1 MYDGKKGGKQMAKF
15 TREKMKKLIE
25 KRKEKSLIKALTYMR
40 GETFVWDKP
49 PSGDKFDPNYHIV
62 LGRIEGHNE
71 YVEHYGIRM
80 DAAEALGEIGDKQA
94 VEPLI
99 EAAEN
104 DNLFCVRAKA
114 AEALEKLGWQPDKS
128 VAGAVYWVNK
138 CDWDKCVELGDVAVE
153 PLIHFFVWVAPN
165 SRVEIGK
172 TLAKIG
178 GSAVDALIEIL
189 NKWLGEY
196 LGMVGLASMK
206 GIDPMKGLGVLMLE
220 SFSGMSNVLKITA
233 WALSWTD
240 DERAVKA
247 LESAIKTFNGAFSTL
262 KSNALFMG
270 YTRAEFLG
278 KELEES
284 LEKLKKSI

>member
-1 MYDGKKGGKQMAKF
+1 MANKF
-15 TREKMKKLIE
+15 TREKMKKLIK
-25 KRKEKSLIKALTYMR
+25 KRKVKSLIKALTYMR

-62 LGRIEGHNE
+62 KGSLKGHKE

-99 EAAEN
+99 EAAEK
-104 DNLFCVRAKA
+104 DNLFCVRTTA
-114 AEALEKLGWQPDKS
+114 AEALEKLGWQPDDS

-138 CDWDKCVELGDVAVE
+138 RNWDKCVELGDVAVE
-153 PLIHFFVWVAPN
+153 PLIHDFVWVSPSN
-165 SRVEIGK
+165 RVVIGK

-178 GSAVDALIEIL
+178 GSAVEALIETL
-189 NKWLGEY
+189 NKWLREY

-220 SFSGMSNVLKITA
+220 SFSGMCNVLKITA
-233 WALSWTD
+233 WALSWTG
-240 DERAVKA
+240 DERGVKA
-247 LESAIKTFNGAFSTL
+247 LNSAIKTFNGAFLNL

-284 LEKLKKSI
+284 LAKLKKSMADA

>member
-1 MYDGKKGGKQMAKF
+1 MAKF
-15 TREKMKKLIE
+15 NREKVKKLIE
-25 KRKEKSLIKALTYMR
+25 KRKVKSLIKALTYMR

-49 PSGDKFDPNYHIV
+49 PSGGKLNPNYHIV
-62 LGRIEGHNE
+62 MGNLKGHKE

-80 DAAEALGEIGDKQA
+80 RAAEALGEIGDKRA

-104 DNLFCVRAKA
+104 DNLFSVRAIA
-114 AEALEKLGWQPDKS
+114 TEALEKLGWQPDNS
-128 VAGAVYWVNK
+128 VAGAVYWANK
-138 CDWDKCVELGDVAVE
+138 ANWDKCVELGDVAVE
-153 PLIHFFVWVAPN
+153 PLIQDFVWGAPSN
-165 SRVEIGK
+165 RVYIGK

-178 GSAVDALIEIL
+178 SSAVEALIENL
-189 NKWLGEY
+189 NKWLSEY
-196 LGMVGLASMK
+196 LGMVSLAAMK

-220 SFSGMSNVLKITA
+220 SFSGMSGLLKINA

-240 DERAVKA
+240 DKRAVEALNKA
-247 LESAIKTFNGAFSTL
+247 IVNFNNAFSSL

-278 KELEES
+278 KEFEES
-284 LEKLKKSI
+284 LEKLKKSMAGN

>member
-1 MYDGKKGGKQMAKF
+1 MAQY
-15 TREKMKKLIE
+15 TRDKMKKLIK
-25 KRKEKSLIKALTYMR
+25 KRKVKSLIKTLTYMR
-40 GETFVWDKP
+40 GETFIWDKP

-62 LGRIEGHNE
+62 MGSIKGHKE

-99 EAAEN
+99 EVAEN
-104 DNLFCVRAKA
+104 DNLFCVRTTAT
-114 AEALEKLGWQPDKS
+114 EALEKLNWQPDNS

-138 CDWDKCVELGDVAVE
+138 RNWDKCVELGDVAVE
-153 PLIHFFVWVAPN
+153 PLIHDFVWVSPN
-165 SRVEIGK
+165 SRVVIGK

-178 GSAVDALIEIL
+178 GSAVEALIETL
-189 NKWLGEY
+189 NKWLREY

-220 SFSGMSNVLKITA
+220 SFSGMSDVLKLTA
-233 WALSWTD
+233 WALSWTG

-247 LESAIKTFNGAFSTL
+247 LDSAIKTFNGAFSTL
-262 KSNALFMG
+262 KSDALFMG
-270 YTRAEFLG
+270 YTRAEYLG

-284 LEKLKKSI
+284 LEKLKKSIAGS